1 MRPRRNQPQG
11 QVEVH
16 FHLEVVGVVRR
27 AVAVEVHYR
36 EVEAQNHIHPVCT
49 QKQTL
54 LSIELP
60 T

>member
-49 QKQTL
+49 QKQRC
-54 LSIELP
+54 
-60 T
+60 